1 MQHRP
6 GRRRGI
12 WAIVL
17 LVLGVALIGGPVAL
31 MLSRFTATHQVS
43 DNMQPT
49 LVHGDL
55 VVLRKD
61 PSEVRRGEVVMYDP
75 GAWGLEGP
83 FLGRV
88 VAVGGDRISYAMG
101 DGSLTLNGQRLD
113 EPYVKYAPGAG
124 GVPFDVAVPQGR
136 VYILGDNRGNSA
148 DSRFHPDSNEGT
160 LPVSAVI
167 GIEEDQESPTS
178 VALGLSMFAGV
189 CLLPVGIGLG
199 IAALVVRR
207 RKPAPTGPVWGAVH
221 VDQP

>member
-17 LVLGVALIGGPVAL
+17 LVLGVALIGGPMAFT
-31 MLSRFTATHQVS
+31 LSGFTAARPS
-43 DNMQPT
+43 GDNMRPT
-49 LVHGDL
+49 LVPGDL

-61 PSEVRRGEVVMYDP
+61 PSEVRRGDVVSYDP
-75 GAWGLEGP
+75 GTWGLEGP

-101 DGSLTLNGQRLD
+101 DESLTLNGQPLD
-113 EPYVKYAPGAG
+113 EPYVNDAPGDG
-124 GVPFDVAVPQGR
+124 GVPFAVAVPQGR
-136 VYILGDNRGNSA
+136 VFILGDNRANSA
-148 DSRFHPDSNEGT
+148 DSRFHLDSNEGT
-160 LPVSAVI
+160 LPVSAVT
-167 GIEEDQESPTS
+167 GVEEEQESPMS
-178 VALGLSMFAGV
+178 VGLGLAMFAGV
-189 CLLPVGIGLG
+189 CLLPVGLGLG

-221 VDQP
+221 VDEP